1 MENRFEH
8 SPPEEQGWGA
18 YASPPKYGLRNT
30 GLCADV
36 RKMLPDLLE
45 NDGSVRPEMATAI
58 HAHLAICRGC
68 SRDYD
73 QMQRVIARIEAMPP
87 AELPMDFS
95 SLIMQQ
101 ILAQSGTERAVTVPQ
116 SRAQPPLSLSQ
127 SDQSVF
133 DRKLASPISAAMS
146 ASAVT
151 SVVARE
157 MVSGQRSHSN
167 SQVGA
172 QLWQRCTVGTLL
184 SAILAFFLNN
194 AWGRQMLSVNVGTA
208 TSWLDQIGESM
219 SRLPVLGG
227 IAGLVFSALA
237 QASGLLS
244 ETYHSLGSLAV
255 RGLALDIAMGALA
268 YYYVLTRRQRERR
281 LGI

>member
-172 QLWQRCTVGTLL
+172 QLWQRCTVGALL